1 MRSRRVSETQ
11 NFLVN
16 SEKRNAFCSK
26 CNIKPLT
33 LSTRNIE
40 YHFSYKSSVWLSE
53 GPERNQGNAFLEIDT
68 KIYYVYLDI
77 RI

>member
-1 MRSRRVSETQ
+1 MRSRKHSETQ

-40 YHFSYKSSVWLSE
+40 YHFNYKSSVWLSE
-53 GPERNQGNAFLEIDT
+53 GPERNQGNAFFGNRHKD
-68 KIYYVYLDI
+68 IYNYLDI